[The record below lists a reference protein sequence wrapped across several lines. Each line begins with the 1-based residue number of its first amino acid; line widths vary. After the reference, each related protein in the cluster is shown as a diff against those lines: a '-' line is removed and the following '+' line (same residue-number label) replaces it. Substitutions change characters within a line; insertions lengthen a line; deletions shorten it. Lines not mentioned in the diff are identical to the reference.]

1 MSNLED
7 RFQAI
12 MLKSNQI
19 EADKK
24 LREKV
29 SNDLI
34 NINDALKDV
43 AGRIE
48 ETIRSLVFMDLDGFL
63 GGQNFQSEVNAG
75 SGRDYKFSD
84 KKVEWTQTSAAS
96 RKIAFLV
103 KQNII
108 ESRDYRVE
116 VSFKEQVFD
125 SGMRTATQGI
135 AIRSNQ
141 STEELLDWLR
151 NLEATKQKLDT
162 QLAQLSLSDITF
174 EVCLVGSNRST
185 KKVNTPTEAMLAI
198 LEN

>member
-12 MLKSNQI
+12 MSKSNQI

-29 SNDLI
+29 ENDLS
-34 NINDALKDV
+34 NINNALKDV

-48 ETIRSLVFMDLDGFL
+48 ETIRNLIFIDLDSFL
-63 GGQNFQSEVNAG
+63 GGQNFDSDVNADN
-75 SGRDYKFSD
+75 GRDYQFNN
-84 KKVEWTQTSAAS
+84 KKIEWTQTNAAS

-108 ESRDYRVE
+108 ESRDNRVE
-116 VSFKEQVFD
+116 VSFKESVFD

-135 AIRSNQ
+135 TIRSSQ
-141 STEELLDWLR
+141 STEELSDWLR

-162 QLAQLSLSDITF
+162 QLAKLSLNDITF
-174 EVCLVGSNRST
+174 AVFLVGSNHPT